1 MSTDKAPADRVAPA
15 ERAATADPSAVTDS
29 GSRER
34 GSRGR
39 EERSRY
45 REWRDGIASRPTVDR
60 AYRIAVAAVGTVVLA
75 LGILA
80 IPYPGPG
87 WLIVFAGLGILA
99 SEFAWAKTV
108 LHWVRARYD
117 TFMEWF
123 GRQNIVVKG
132 LGALLTTVVVL
143 ATLWLLGALELVAGW
158 VGLDWAWLQ
167 SPL

>member
-1 MSTDKAPADRVAPA
+1 VSTDDAPSR
-15 ERAATADPSAVTDS
+15 EAATPARA
-29 GSRER
+29 SRD
-34 GSRGR
+34 

-45 REWRDGIASRPTVDR
+45 REFRDGIAARPGADR
-60 AYRIAVAAVGTVVLA
+60 IYRIVVGVVGTIVLL
-75 LGILA
+75 LGIVA

-99 SEFAWAKTV
+99 SEFAWAKKV
-108 LHWVRARYD
+108 LRWVRVRYD
-117 TFMEWF
+117 AFMEWF
-123 GRQNIVVKG
+123 GRQNLVVKG
-132 LGALLTTVVVL
+132 IGLLFTVAVVL